1 MATKISEQEK
11 KDIEESTE
19 ESELHP
25 AAVGLAV
32 QHNELAVPGI
42 NIQGLEEADPATI
55 PLPFA
60 RLVQPTSKGVKTSE
74 GEEAPVGSFFF
85 SDTNTAL
92 ESPIIVILKGKHGVK
107 TFNDMTTGEPV
118 QKKVLAVLGYIPETE
133 KVFILTLSVMSFN
146 GFGHFM
152 AQLKEK
158 HAEACFQYQT
168 TISSHLVEN
177 DRGKFYVAD
186 FNLGEELSD
195 ELYVK
200 AAKLYAQY
208 QSVVSTK
215 PFDEKIEEVEE
226 IDPNDIPAEPE

>member
-1 MATKISEQEK
+1 MTNKLSEKEQKEMSESMKESAQTPAIISPEQHL
-11 KDIEESTE
+11 TT
-19 ESELHP
+19 
-25 AAVGLAV
+25 
-32 QHNELAVPGI
+32 PGI

-92 ESPIIVILKGKHGVK
+92 ESPTIVILKGKHGVK

-200 AAKLYAQY
+200 AAELYAQY

-226 IDPNDIPAEPE
+226 IDPNDIPADLE